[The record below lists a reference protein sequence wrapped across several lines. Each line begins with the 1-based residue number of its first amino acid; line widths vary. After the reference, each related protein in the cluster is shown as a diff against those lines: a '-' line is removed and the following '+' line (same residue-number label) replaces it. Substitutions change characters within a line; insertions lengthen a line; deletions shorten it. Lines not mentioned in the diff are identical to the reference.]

1 VSEHTQAQ
9 RRNAG
14 IKEYLWAIVLA
25 GYAIYFAYLITF
37 NKLEDLVSPRMTVF
51 VVLGFIALLVLLG
64 AQVAQLVRRDIH
76 TPRSGGF
83 LLFLVPF
90 AFIPLA
96 LNTNS
101 ALLSVN
107 RGISLEQGGP
117 RIDLTTKLHA
127 AVNPFLPA
135 PKPKPA
141 SSDGAIPVEGPIVFD
156 QKNYYQ
162 AYQELYDNPDAFAGR
177 TVEATGFVYHD
188 SAGPKDRFIMARELM
203 WCCAADAVVIGFDT
217 QYSQATGLS
226 AQEWVS
232 VQGTLSTTSYVDPY
246 TQLETKIPLIK
257 VTSIEP
263 LKGPDFAFVY
273 PK

>member
-1 VSEHTQAQ
+1 VRAQ
-9 RRNAG
+9 RQRRGQNNG

-25 GYAIYFAYLITF
+25 GYTIYFAYLIIF

-51 VVLGFIALLVLLG
+51 VVLGLIALALLVVS
-64 AQVAQLVRRDIH
+64 QVAQLVRRDIR
-76 TPRSGGF
+76 TPRAGGF

-117 RIDLTTKLHA
+117 HIDLTTKLHA

-135 PKPKPA
+135 PKPKPIA
-141 SSDGAIPVEGPIVFD
+141 SGGAIPTTGPIVFN

-162 AYQELYDNPDAFAGR
+162 AYQELYDNPDAYVGR

-188 SAGPKDRFIMARELM
+188 SAEPSDRFIMARELM

-217 QYSQATGLS
+217 QSSQARGLA

-232 VQGTLSTTSYVDPY
+232 VSGTLSTTTYVDPY
-246 TQLETKIPLIK
+246 TQLATKIPLIK
-257 VTSIEP
+257 VGTVEP